1 MASTS
6 DKEVSEFE
14 WIQLRSDIGLEELKN
29 EETGKEKFKR
39 KFYENPF
46 VPVGCVLTAA
56 ALTYGLWSMRKG
68 KARMS
73 QNMMRVRIGAQ
84 GFTIVALLVGCATS
98 GYTMKR

>member
-46 VPVGCVLTAA
+46 VPVGFVLTAE